1 MSDTGVSTAAAS
13 ALDALT
19 TRQPGE
25 TGTDVLARAAEKL
38 LVDDAVVVR
47 PDIVKARQRASK
59 FPKQIAVI
67 VYCRLNGMSNSEI
80 AEALGVKPRTVSQL
94 LYRART
100 EYGFSDIVDRVQH
113 HALPQAVEN
122 MTQMLE
128 EGDREMTL
136 ETLKGLGVFK
146 KHVVGKEQGGGGNGN
161 VLRVEFALPE
171 GVTLDS
177 APVIAVGGVIA
188 NPRVMNKPAA
198 APVPALPAPVV
209 ETVDAVS

>member
-1 MSDTGVSTAAAS
+1 MSDTGVLA
-13 ALDALT
+13 ALT

-25 TGTDVLARAAEKL
+25 TGTEVLERAADKL
-38 LVDDAVVVR
+38 LADDAVVVR
-47 PDIVKARQRASK
+47 PDLVQARKRASK

-80 AEALGVKPRTVSQL
+80 ADALGIKPRSVSQL

-113 HALPQAVEN
+113 QALPQAVEN
-122 MTQMLE
+122 MNEMLAD
-128 EGDREMTL
+128 GDREMTI

-146 KHVVGKEQGGGGNGN
+146 KHVVGKEGVGGSNQN
-161 VLRVEFALPE
+161 TLRVEFTLPE
-171 GVTLDS
+171 GVSLDS

-188 NPRVMNKPAA
+188 NPRGRTQNPA
-198 APVPALPAPVV
+198 PALLPPVV
-209 ETVDAVS
+209 ETVDAG